1 MRKWNQK
8 MYKQALRFER
18 LEFCEQSR
26 RFYVED
32 TLILSVQL
40 KIKLRTNFFLLEHC
54 SSTERRAFDKR
65 WASQGGRVKRWQKL
79 FASRV
84 SKKSQS
90 SKIFSPVKSGITT
103 VQHAENLCICS
114 ARYDRK
120 LLLRFL
126 AIEIRLPSCEV
137 IEKVNVESET
147 N

>member
-40 KIKLRTNFFLLEHC
+40 KIKLRTEFFARAL
-54 SSTERRAFDKR
+54 STERRAFDKR
-65 WASQGGRVKRWQKL
+65 WASQCGRVKRWQKL

-84 SKKSQS
+84 SKSSQS
-90 SKIFSPVKSGITT
+90 
-103 VQHAENLCICS
+103 
-114 ARYDRK
+114 
-120 LLLRFL
+120 
-126 AIEIRLPSCEV
+126 
-137 IEKVNVESET
+137 
-147 N
+147 